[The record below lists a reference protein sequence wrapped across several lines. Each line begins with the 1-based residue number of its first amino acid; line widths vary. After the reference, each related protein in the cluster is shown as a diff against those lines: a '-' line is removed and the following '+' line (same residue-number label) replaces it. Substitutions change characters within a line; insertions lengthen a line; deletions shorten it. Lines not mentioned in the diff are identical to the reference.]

1 MDACTAALNA
11 WLASEDG
18 DMDAL
23 LGLLEVVPASASVG
37 QFVLAAQQALT
48 GDDPSARGKALD
60 AVVAL
65 VNAGAVPRDQAATA
79 GASLLQFAVDR
90 LQDPASLHPAMQLI
104 LACIQRL
111 GGELEAERPLAAI
124 LALLGEH
131 KLPAMSVPLRL
142 TLLDVVAVALRAYA
156 ASDAWQ
162 AAAQRLTDAYV
173 HCVGGEKDPRCLMKV
188 LPLTRELLQALA
200 LPADSP
206 SLEPLFDITA
216 CYFPVVFQPP
226 KHDKFHITADQLRAQ
241 LQATLAGHTTFAQWL
256 VPLLVS
262 KSQAAEGAS
271 VMLDVVHAIAALA
284 DVADEELR
292 LVDVPQLQ
300 LMANVAY
307 QTVVNHA
314 DTAVRKAGCA
324 AFTGVCRAFGALWR
338 RGELAQWREQVRP
351 ILQSLVHTIS
361 RTPDSDMAAASG
373 MLAGAALAADGV
385 TGGTLLAC
393 LLPTAA
399 ATLEAAEA
407 SSRTAKGWLEACSHA
422 FDPRLAV
429 SVVPSVEPEVA
440 HAAGRCAA
448 RIVTWLQASA
458 EPAGLGTQ
466 AGLFAVQTLTGLLKH
481 AVPGVQEHSAAA
493 LDVCV
498 QLLGQASASKLQ
510 AAAAEALLLLC
521 THGHSKRIVEAAAAH
536 AAVQTSL
543 TQPGLLVQ
551 HEYGSVLAAA
561 CIACLPLD
569 AVQTVG
575 AAACDAGAPALC
587 LLLGAGCWLVSLQAT
602 AAFPSATSMV
612 QLVGTAQPGW
622 PAHCWEVLQAAPEEA
637 AATLARI
644 QHALAALV
652 PAGAL
657 QATQVWAGC
666 CAHAAAARAPACA
679 HTVLAI
685 SDLLEQLPSFD
696 GWQSVAACLASGL
709 ATPAAASSQVPEL
722 RALQALIAALPRAQ
736 HEAALALLQAR
747 MEAQAGEHTAPA
759 LWALWTAV
767 RLAQAA
773 TSNPQQAAQMLAAPK
788 RPCGDVA
795 ALAHALPVLVQSASS
810 FAARGLCSPLQLQQ
824 AWQAALASWPVL
836 GSGPGDVYAQVC
848 RYNMV
853 ASVPAL
859 AQEHAQACVPEL
871 VSALAPGSALAAEP
885 YLLAAA
891 CRVFSAVSARDV
903 TALQPHVAGVVEVA
917 LAAAVHAAV
926 PVPEQCAALDLLLAV
941 TSLPFPSLHTSRRAV
956 IKRTAACVASP
967 ARAVRRRAA
976 ACRNAWSVLTPVPA

>member
-1 MDACTAALNA
+1 
-11 WLASEDG
+11 
-18 DMDAL
+18 MDAL
-23 LGLLEVVPASASVG
+23 LGLLEVVPAAASVG

-48 GDDPSARGKALD
+48 GEDASARGKALD

-65 VNAGAVPRDQAATA
+65 VNAGAVPRNQAATA

-90 LQDPASLHPAMQLI
+90 LQDAASLHPAMQLI

-111 GGELEAERPLAAI
+111 GDELEAGRVLAAI

-142 TLLDVVAVALRAYA
+142 TLLDVVTVALRAYA

-241 LQATLAGHTTFAQWL
+241 LQATLAGHAMFSQWL

-292 LVDVPQLQ
+292 LVDIPQLQ

-314 DTAVRKAGCA
+314 DAAVRKAGCA

-385 TGGTLLAC
+385 AGGTLLAC

-429 SVVPSVEPEVA
+429 AVVPSVEPEVA
-440 HAAGRCAA
+440 HAAGRCTA
-448 RIVTWLQASA
+448 RIVAWLQASA

-498 QLLGQASASKLQ
+498 QLLGQASTSKLQ

-521 THGHSKRIVEAAAAH
+521 THGHSTRIVEAAAAH
-536 AAVQTSL
+536 AAVQASL
-543 TQPGLLVQ
+543 TQPGLLVR

-561 CIACLPLD
+561 CMACLPQD
-569 AVQTVG
+569 AVQNVG

-587 LLLGAGCWLVSLQAT
+587 LLLDACCWLVSLQAT
-602 AAFPSATSMV
+602 AAFPSAASMV
-612 QLVGTAQPGW
+612 QLVGTAQPGGW
-622 PAHCWEVLQAAPEEA
+622 PARCWEVLQAAPEEA
-637 AATLARI
+637 VATLARV

-652 PAGAL
+652 ADGAL

-679 HTVLAI
+679 HSVLAI
-685 SDLLEQLPSFD
+685 GELLGQLPDID
-696 GWQSVAACLASGL
+696 GWQRVAACLASAL
-709 ATPAAASSQVPEL
+709 ATPAAASSQSPEL
-722 RALQALIAALPRAQ
+722 QALQALIAALPRAQ

-747 MEAQAGEHTAPA
+747 VETQAREHAAPA

-767 RLAQAA
+767 RLVQAA
-773 TSNPQQAAQMLAAPK
+773 TSTPQQAAQMLVAPTH
-788 RPCGDVA
+788 PCGEA
-795 ALAHALPVLVQSASS
+795 TALAHALPVLVQSAAS

-824 AWQAALASWPVL
+824 VWQAALASWPVP
-836 GSGPGDVYAQVC
+836 GSRPGDVYAQVC
-848 RYNMV
+848 RYNLV

-871 VSALAPGSALAAEP
+871 VSVLAPGSALAAEP

-917 LAAAVHAAV
+917 LAAAVNAAV
-926 PVPEQCAALDLLLAV
+926 PVPEQCAALDLLLAL